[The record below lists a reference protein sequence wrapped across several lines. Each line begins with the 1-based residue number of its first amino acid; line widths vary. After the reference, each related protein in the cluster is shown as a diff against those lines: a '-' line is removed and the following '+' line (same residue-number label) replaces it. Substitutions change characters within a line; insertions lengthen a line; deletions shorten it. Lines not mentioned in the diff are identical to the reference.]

1 MNHIVHLSVKQPVKG
16 KTQIGIPFG
25 HRIDF
30 FGPNLAGSLP
40 RRSRSGRGFLRNTAN
55 PLVAKGLAVEP
66 VDQDAAEVRKERLAL
81 IVDRCLES
89 EAAYKLFDMLGSICR
104 LDAGARR
111 EYMRLVRESGLYSEE
126 EMAAVERLI
135 ATGAAQCFK
144 EVIDQVRGERI
155 EREIRDLVS

>member
-1 MNHIVHLSVKQPVKG
+1 M
-16 KTQIGIPFG
+16 
-25 HRIDF
+25 
-30 FGPNLAGSLP
+30 
-40 RRSRSGRGFLRNTAN
+40 
-55 PLVAKGLAVEP
+55 EP